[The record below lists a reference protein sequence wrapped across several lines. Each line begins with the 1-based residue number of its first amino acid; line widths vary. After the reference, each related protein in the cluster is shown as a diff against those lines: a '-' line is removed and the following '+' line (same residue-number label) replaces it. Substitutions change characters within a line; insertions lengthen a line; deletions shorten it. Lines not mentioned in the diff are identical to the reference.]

1 VEARQKVM
9 GRVVWGAAY
18 VFGFL
23 TVVLPLAA
31 QRAQPAQ
38 SVELSANVSSAPS
51 SPNIGEKAEPSEL
64 PDSPDVILS
73 ANGETSQVQSE
84 RQANT
89 KELWAAALMQPRSAV
104 AESDQNEAPRTQSSA
119 NQPTQTPST
128 AAPQT
133 SPQQKPV
140 GTAAAEAPS
149 ASGVAASQPAGVA
162 IAPAK
167 QRRVRTIVLRTGAII
182 GAGVAVGTVVALTAG
197 TSSKPPGA
205 H

>member
-1 VEARQKVM
+1 MFA
-9 GRVVWGAAY
+9 
-18 VFGFL
+18 
-23 TVVLPLAA
+23 VLPLSA
-31 QRAQPAQ
+31 QEAKPAHN
-38 SVELSANVSSAPS
+38 VELTANVGPAAPRA
-51 SPNIGEKAEPSEL
+51 NIGERAASSEL

-73 ANGETSQVQSE
+73 ANDETSQLQSE

-89 KELWAAALMQPRSAV
+89 KELWAAAVLGPRSAV
-104 AESDQNEAPRTQSSA
+104 AESGQNEAPQTQSST
-119 NQPTQTPST
+119 NQSTQTPST
-128 AAPQT
+128 ATP
-133 SPQQKPV
+133 PQKPV